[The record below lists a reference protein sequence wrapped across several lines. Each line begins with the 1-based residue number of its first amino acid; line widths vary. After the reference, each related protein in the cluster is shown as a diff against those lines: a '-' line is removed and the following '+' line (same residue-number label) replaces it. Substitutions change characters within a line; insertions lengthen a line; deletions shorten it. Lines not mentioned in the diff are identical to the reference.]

1 MRKTKMRENTAAA
14 VMVLFNSRACF
25 TYLIRGSFRVY

>member
-1 MRKTKMRENTAAA
+1 MKKTKMRENTAAA
-14 VMVLFNSRACF
+14 VMVLFNRVCF